1 MPCLRLLRIRLTHI
15 FHPNPTFLDKVK
27 GLEYTATLIVDFLL
41 FKAKLYNFRHKIFY
55 FIGLLQPRRPQKALI
70 MSVFLVFCT
79 FLCRV
84 LSLDGTKI
92 LFVQNGNEDASLW
105 CAKSLYISR
114 VVNYLYSCNNIH

>member
-55 FIGLLQPRRPQKALI
+55 FTGLLQPRRPQKALI
-70 MSVFLVFCT
+70 KTSFFWFSAPFFVGSLALMAQRSC
-79 FLCRV
+79 
-84 LSLDGTKI
+84 LSKMEMRMHHFGA
-92 LFVQNGNEDASLW
+92 QSH
-105 CAKSLYISR
+105 YM
-114 VVNYLYSCNNIH
+114 